1 MTSGVCI
8 DDESDVLGRLIRG
21 DPSAFNFVFEQHFE
35 PLTRFVARMVDS
47 QHVAAELVQDVFL
60 RVWSGRSM
68 LQVRGDLRSY
78 LRRAARNRALD
89 WLRREALH
97 RAWEESSIHEASIVL
112 ESGGPEPD
120 TMEELREVLTRML
133 SIMPQRRRAVC
144 ELRWHEGLG
153 PSAIAKRLG
162 VSVKTV
168 ESHLTRGL
176 SDMRA
181 AFVGIRREQLP
192 AQT

>member
-1 MTSGVCI
+1 MTSGVCVQE
-8 DDESDVLGRLIRG
+8 DDDVLGRLLRG
-21 DPSAFNFVFEQHFE
+21 DPGAFNLLFEQHFE

-68 LQVRGDLRSY
+68 LQVRGDFRSY

-97 RAWEESSIHEASIVL
+97 RAWEESSVHETSIAPDAAG
-112 ESGGPEPD
+112 SEPD
-120 TMEELREVLTRML
+120 AMERLHEVLAEML
-133 SIMPQRRRAVC
+133 SVMPQRRRAVC

-176 SDMRA
+176 ADMRTA
-181 AFVGIRREQLP
+181 CVSRIA
-192 AQT
+192 T